1 MSQSQKLRENINQH
15 IQKNIQSRIQD
26 VKIKDVV
33 EDVMSILKKTYPNLE
48 FGIDKTYPI
57 RVLEKLVSSG
67 KFSTQDKT
75 TIKPDGGLLWVKIN
89 YKKYYILVSEQK
101 TQGTNDKRLKEGKSK
116 QSKGNAVERL
126 GKNVIAIDILFG
138 EEDIT
143 PLVVFLQ
150 GCDFFDEEST
160 ITDRVRTI
168 AKFQPMNQIN
178 LYKKQIQ
185 KYNWF
190 AGSYYMRGHSMKDKP
205 GTSDWTFAEM
215 LPILVDV
222 ATQSIE
228 HYLSK
233 YGK

>member
-1 MSQSQKLRENINQH
+1 MSRSNRLSETLVGNI
-15 IQKNIQSRIQD
+15 KNNESHKQD
-26 VKIKDVV
+26 VKIKY
-33 EDVMSILKKTYPNLE
+33 IITNLKNKLIETYPNLK
-48 FGIDKTYPI
+48 FGIDETYPI
-57 RVLEKLVSSG
+57 KVLEQLVLSE

-75 TIKPDGGLLWVKIN
+75 TIKPDGGLLWVIIN
-89 YKKYYILVSEQK
+89 EKKYYILVSEQK

-190 AGSYYMRGHSMKDKP
+190 AGSYYMRGHSMNDKH
-205 GTSDWTFAEM
+205 GTSDWTSDEM
-215 LPILVDV
+215 SPILLDV

-228 HYLSK
+228 YYLSK